1 MVHSN
6 SLHYDSSIGMGFP
19 DGLVVKNPPPKAEG
33 PGSIP
38 GSGRFL
44 GGGQGNPL
52 HYTCLE
58 NPMNR
63 GNWWATVD
71 GVAKESDIN
80 SRLNNNTNS
89 ITTLL

>member
-52 HYTCLE
+52 QYSCLE
-58 NPMNR
+58 NAMDSR
-63 GNWWATVD
+63 SMAGDSSWD
-71 GVAKESDIN
+71 CKE
-80 SRLNNNTNS
+80 LNMTES
-89 ITTLL
+89 T